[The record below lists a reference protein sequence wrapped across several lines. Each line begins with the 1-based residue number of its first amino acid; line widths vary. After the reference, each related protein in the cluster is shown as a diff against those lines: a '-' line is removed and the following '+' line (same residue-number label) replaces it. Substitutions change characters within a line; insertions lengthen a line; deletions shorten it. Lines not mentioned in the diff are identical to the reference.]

1 MRFMIIDF
9 AWFQNQN
16 WHQIYDVK
24 YVVIVIIFRPKV
36 SIIGSREQMCINS
49 EVMKMEDNNSKVWR
63 WQFFLDFDILS
74 LSVLAEAFN
83 LEGNDISSK
92 N

>member
-49 EVMKMEDNNSKVWR
+49 EVMKMEDNNSKVCMSNL
-63 WQFFLDFDILS
+63 Q
-74 LSVLAEAFN
+74 SVDHA
-83 LEGNDISSK
+83 K
-92 N
+92 